1 VDDVKRRTVSTLSSS
16 SPAEHS
22 RRRLCDGLD
31 ELDGA
36 EVAVI
41 VIRQNFEKWLSA
53 GCVYDCSRFGMAG
66 AGQNSIWVRSE

>member
-1 VDDVKRRTVSTLSSS
+1 MDDVKRRTVSTSSSS

-36 EVAVI
+36 VVDPLEAVISPKFYEVCVYLLVAVSGWQERDKI
-41 VIRQNFEKWLSA
+41 LS
-53 GCVYDCSRFGMAG
+53 G
-66 AGQNSIWVRSE
+66 

>member
-1 VDDVKRRTVSTLSSS
+1 MDDVKRRTVSTSSSS

-36 EVAVI
+36 VVDPMDA
-41 VIRQNFEKWLSA
+41 VIRQNFDER
-53 GCVYDCSRFGMAG
+53 GVCRSRFGMAG
-66 AGQNSIWVRSE
+66 CRAGQYFLSG

>member
-1 VDDVKRRTVSTLSSS
+1 VDDVKRRTVSTSSSS

-36 EVAVI
+36 VVDPMVIIFAKILRSVCTTVAVSGWQE
-41 VIRQNFEKWLSA
+41 RDKTLS
-53 GCVYDCSRFGMAG
+53 G
-66 AGQNSIWVRSE
+66 

>member
-1 VDDVKRRTVSTLSSS
+1 VDDVKRRTVSTSSSS

-36 EVAVI
+36 VVAV
-41 VIRQNFEKWLSA
+41 VIRQNFVK
-53 GCVYDCSRFGMAG
+53 CVYDYL
-66 AGQNSIWVRSE
+66 